1 MSEQA
6 EDQEVEIEESE
17 VDEETLSLAKSMG
30 WVPEDQYRGNK
41 DNWVDAQAFVDKGM
55 NDLPILRERVRAQ
68 ARQLEEVNQDIEQ
81 FKKHHE
87 ETAQREYQRAYKDL
101 QERER
106 KTVEEGDTEA
116 WENLQREKA
125 TLAQQHNQQQRPA
138 ENPILS
144 KWKNDSDWYG
154 KDAEMTQYAE
164 SISDYVADKAKRE
177 GRQNIFGTV
186 QFLDEVEA
194 EVKARFPNHFENP
207 NRNEPPAVESGGR
220 TRRQSGGK
228 SYADLPPEAK
238 NACDR
243 FVRRGLTTRE
253 QYVKDYEWE

>member
-1 MSEQA
+1 MSEPA

-68 ARQLEEVNQDIEQ
+68 AKEMEQMNRDIED
-81 FKKHHE
+81 FRRHHE
-87 ETAQREYQRAYKDL
+87 ETAQREYQKAMRDL

-106 KTVEEGDTEA
+106 KSVEEGDTEA
-116 WENLQREKA
+116 YDKLQKEKIA
-125 TLAQQHNQQQRPA
+125 IAQQHRPA
-138 ENPILS
+138 QPRENPVLTE
-144 KWKNDSDWYG
+144 WKNNSEWYG

-164 SISDYVADKAKRE
+164 SISDYVADKARRE
-177 GRQNIFGTV
+177 GRQNIFGTK
-186 QFLDEVEA
+186 QFLEEVET
-194 EVKARFPNHFENP
+194 EVKARFRDRFENP

-220 TRRQSGGK
+220 QRRSKTGR
-228 SYADLPPEAK
+228 SYADLPADAK
-238 NACDR
+238 KACDR

-253 QYVKDYEWE
+253 QYVQDYEWGE